1 MCRNNSQQVCSNID
15 NNTRRC
21 CPRQLHRTSWD
32 GTARDGTPF
41 QGDFRE
47 ARRLYRT
54 CVELDPRDGRGW
66 LGLARQMQKIHK

>member
-1 MCRNNSQQVCSNID
+1 MNM
-15 NNTRRC
+15 TRHGMSCFDRMM
-21 CPRQLHRTSWD
+21 
-32 GTARDGTPF
+32 GG
-41 QGDFRE
+41 QGDYRE